1 MTSPLARVLFTAAL
15 LLGGAAQAVPIT
27 AGTAEL
33 VTLRDCIPIAAACD
47 SLSAPLAIHHGG
59 APGATSSSASVA
71 LPSHGSAAGSVALSG
86 TVGAPVLHASAFS
99 ASGARNSTN
108 SIALQRYTYTG
119 TEATT
124 RSFGAT
130 LSYLQSISGPGTDG
144 GVFAAI
150 DVFTMSSD
158 SIEAGSTAQ
167 SNFDALSSVF
177 LLPGYHSLGADQ
189 FSDAA
194 STLAGSALL
203 DVTISMNP
211 GDTVWVWALLQT
223 PAADGSWVDA
233 SHTLVTGWNDAADL
247 VPAALAVPEPATLAL
262 LWTALPLALARVR
275 RRAHG

>member
-1 MTSPLARVLFTAAL
+1 MTSRLARVLITAAL
-15 LLGGAAQAVPIT
+15 LLGGVAQAAPIT

-33 VTLRDCIPIAAACD
+33 VTVRDCIAVAATCD
-47 SLSAPLAIHHGG
+47 SLSAPLAMQHGG
-59 APGATSSSASVA
+59 APGAASSSASVA
-71 LPSHGSAAGSVALSG
+71 LASHGSAAGSVALSG

-99 ASGARNSTN
+99 ESGARTSTN

-119 TEATT
+119 TEAAT

-130 LSYLQSISGPGTDG
+130 LTYLQSISGPGTDG

-150 DVFTMSSD
+150 EVFTLSSD
-158 SIEAGSTAQ
+158 SIEAGSTAE
-167 SNFDALSSVF
+167 SNFDVLSNIL
-177 LLPGYHSLGADQ
+177 LLPGFHSLGSDQ

-233 SHTLVTGWNDAADL
+233 SHTLVTAWNDAAGL
-247 VPAALAVPEPATLAL
+247 APAAVAVPEPATFAL
-262 LWTALPLALARVR
+262 LWFALPLALARVR
-275 RRAHG
+275 RRR